1 MKRFFLFLSIICL
14 LALPGCGKQAEPIVL
29 PEPENITEIL
39 IKDGETA
46 KAYSDSGDIQE
57 ILSGLAGSKPTNRQS
72 IQDAPLNK
80 NALQLEF
87 QFRPDAPVQ
96 SGVSTV
102 FVYEEHG
109 KCYVEQPYQGI
120 YSIPRELYDK
130 IIEVK

>member
-1 MKRFFLFLSIICL
+1 MKKVFIFLSMIFIFL
-14 LALPGCGKQAEPIVL
+14 LPGCGKQAAPIVL
-29 PEPENITEIL
+29 PDPKNITEIR
-39 IKDGETA
+39 IKDGESIRTL
-46 KAYSDSGDIQE
+46 SDSEQIGQI
-57 ILSGLAGSKPTNRQS
+57 ISGLADSKPTNRQS

-87 QFRPDAPVQ
+87 QFKPDAPFQ

-130 IIEVK
+130 IIEEK